1 MNLEAEIAAYLHN
14 CEFHKKLSPKST
26 KAYRIDLRQFN
37 EYMSSIR
44 ERDITKTNIL
54 GYIKEIHQACKPRT
68 AKRKL
73 ASLRAFLNHLE
84 FEEVIEVNPIHKIRT
99 KFQEPSDLP
108 KTIPFKAIEQ
118 ILFAAY
124 SEQAKA
130 TTKYKV
136 FATLRDVALLEML
149 FATGA
154 RISEICSLKV
164 SDVNL
169 DDGTIRILGKGSKE
183 RIVQIG
189 NGEVL
194 GILRQY
200 RKAVSSAADFFLSI
214 VCHHA
219 SQKTLHAKRLG
230 NSKTSLISPCT

>member
-1 MNLEAEIAAYLHN
+1 MNLEVEIAAYLHN
-14 CEFHKKLSPKST
+14 CEFHKKLSPKSI
-26 KAYRIDLRQFN
+26 KAYRIDLRQYN

-44 ERDITKTNIL
+44 ERDITKANIL
-54 GYIKEIHQACKPRT
+54 GYIKELHQDCKPRT

-108 KTIPFKAIEQ
+108 KTIPFKDIEQ
-118 ILFAAY
+118 ILFVAY

-136 FATLRDVALLEML
+136 FATLRDIALLETL

-194 GILRQY
+194 SILRQY
-200 RKAVSSAADFFLSI
+200 RKVVSSTADFFLSI
-214 VCHHA
+214 AYHRA
-219 SQKTLHAKRLG
+219 SRKTRPVKWLR
-230 NSKTSLISPCT
+230 S